1 MFTFTTYRKY
11 LTLGALVLALCAI
24 LAPSASAYI
33 PDPGPSATAT
43 IEPGD
48 VGYYTHDVGATAAD
62 AGLVDESAVVR
73 PDDRAT
79 HGVGGRLEPGD
90 VGYYTHD
97 VGATASDV
105 IAVDD
110 GVVSRPAPA
119 DGIAA
124 TQDAPVVVVAEPAPA
139 TGFDWSDAGVGIAI
153 GLVAALLL
161 GGLMILTRRRGTLA
175 GA

>member
-1 MFTFTTYRKY
+1 MFTFSTHRKY
-11 LTLGALVLALCAI
+11 LTLGALVLGLCAV

-33 PDPGPSATAT
+33 PDPGPSATAA

-48 VGYYTHDVGATAAD
+48 VGYYTHDVGATASD
-62 AGLVDESAVVR
+62 AGLADESAVVR

-90 VGYYTHD
+90 VGYYTHG

-105 IAVDD
+105 IAVED
-110 GVVSRPAPA
+110 GLVSRPAPA
-119 DGIAA
+119 DGVAA
-124 TQDAPVVVVAEPAPA
+124 TQDTPVVVVSEPAPDTA
-139 TGFDWSDAGVGIAI
+139 FDWRAAGIGIAI
-153 GLVAALLL
+153 GLLAALLV
-161 GGLMILTRRRGTLA
+161 GGLMILNRRRGTLA